1 MIAIIRITG
10 KVKINRKME
19 ETLFRLGLRRKYVC
33 VLVDEKNKLKMGMLN
48 KVKNYVSY
56 GEIEKGMLIRLIEK
70 RGKRKDKKE
79 IKDEE
84 KIAEEIEKGKSMEEV
99 GLKSFFRLHPP
110 IGGLKSS
117 KEHYPKGVLGKN
129 KEINK
134 LIERML

>member
-1 MIAIIRITG
+1 MIAIVRITG
-10 KVKINRKME
+10 KVKINREIE
-19 ETLFRLGLRRKYVC
+19 ETLFKLRLRKKYVC
-33 VLVDEKNKLKMGMLN
+33 ILVSDKDKPKMGMLN

-84 KIAEEIEKGKSMEEV
+84 KIAEEIEKGKSMEEL
-99 GLKSFFRLHPP
+99 GLKPFFRLHPP
-110 IGGLKSS
+110 KGGLKSS